1 MTDQI
6 TCGAC
11 SSICAT
17 CSLIASNC
25 TKCVGAYLYN
35 FNCVTKCPNNYYS
48 DVNLICQ
55 VCTSTV
61 TACNILPLT
70 YTLVSFSKNG

>member
-35 FNCVTKCPNNYYS
+35 YNCVTKCPNNFYP
-48 DVNLICQ
+48 DGNLSCQ
-55 VCTSTV
+55 VCNSTV
-61 TACNILPLT
+61 AACNIEPLQ
-70 YTLVSFSKNG
+70 YVLKSYSKNG